1 MVIERFKE
9 NKNNQKFYDCSQA
22 DKKSALSWATIS
34 LMLSSNFMELF
45 KNKSTIATF
54 NTTDLYLDSFSPS
67 DIFEF
72 SNFSNY
78 ILQTINA
85 SFRAHSYKTAQDY
98 IWHQEGL

>member
-1 MVIERFKE
+1 MTVVRLTK
-9 NKNNQKFYDCSQA
+9 SQRSL
-22 DKKSALSWATIS
+22 DFHFFDTIS

-45 KNKSTIATF
+45 RNKCTIATF
-54 NTTDLYLDSFSPS
+54 NTTDIYLDNFSSS

-98 IWHQEGL
+98 I